1 MTTRYDE
8 TLHSKNLQL
17 YLDRIA
23 SIMPLSA
30 DKEKELGTII
40 QAKNGEEREKAIT
53 NLVEANLKFVVA
65 YVKKYQGMGM
75 TLLDL
80 INEGNLGLIEA
91 AKRFDPARNVKFI
104 SYAVW
109 WIRQAIIHSLT
120 QNSRIYHI
128 PQKLSDQISR
138 MRRVRARL
146 NNELGRIPTREEVA
160 EKMGLNT
167 TDLEDLEI
175 LAERNVSLS
184 DPYYREEGEYGDKIQ
199 DEMAPSVEL
208 QIIKNSVQEQIRQI
222 LTGLD
227 EKEANVLKLRF
238 GLVDVGVE
246 MLLVE
251 GGLSATD
258 LPLTLQAIGDILHLT
273 RERIRQIEKKAMR
286 KLSRSNKLQQLKGY
300 LN

>member
-246 MLLVE
+246 MLLAE

>member
-23 SIMPLSA
+23 SIVPLSA

-40 QAKNGEEREKAIT
+40 QTKSGEEREKAIID
-53 NLVEANLKFVVA
+53 LVEANLKFVVA

-80 INEGNLGLIEA
+80 INEGNLGLMEA
-91 AKRFDPARNVKFI
+91 AKRFDPGRNVKFI

-128 PQKLSDQISR
+128 PQKLSDQISA
-138 MRRVRARL
+138 MRRVRAQL
-146 NNELGRIPTREEVA
+146 NSELGRSPTREEVA
-160 EKMGLNT
+160 EKMGLST
-167 TDLEDLEI
+167 TDVEDLEI
-175 LAERNVSLS
+175 LTERNVSLS
-184 DPYYREEGEYGDKIQ
+184 DPYYGEEGEFVDKIQ
-199 DEMAPSVEL
+199 DDMSLSVEL

-222 LTGLD
+222 LKGLD
-227 EKEANVLKLRF
+227 EKEANGLKLRF
-238 GLVDVGVE
+238 GLVDAEVE
-246 MLLVE
+246 RLLADS
-251 GGLSATD
+251 GLPPTD

-273 RERIRQIEKKAMR
+273 RERIRQIEKKALR
-286 KLSRSNKLQQLKGY
+286 KLSRSHKLQELKGY

>member
-23 SIMPLSA
+23 SIMPLPA
-30 DKEKELGTII
+30 EKEKELGAII

-208 QIIKNSVQEQIRQI
+208 QIIKNSVQEQVRQI

-246 MLLVE
+246 MLLAE

-286 KLSRSNKLQQLKGY
+286 KLSRSHKLQQLKGY

>member
-208 QIIKNSVQEQIRQI
+208 QIIKNSVQEQVRQI

-246 MLLVE
+246 MLLAE

>member
-23 SIMPLSA
+23 SIMPLPA
-30 DKEKELGTII
+30 EKEKELGAII
-40 QAKNGEEREKAIT
+40 QTRSGEEREKAIT

-65 YVKKYQGMGM
+65 YVKKYQGMGL

-80 INEGNLGLIEA
+80 INEGNLGLMEA

-167 TDLEDLEI
+167 ADLEDLEI

-184 DPYYREEGEYGDKIQ
+184 DPYYGEEGEYGDKIQ

-246 MLLVE
+246 MLLAE